1 MPLKKSSRPLNTHES
16 PRCLRSIFRL
26 GVVRAGLAVDFGD
39 RRYLVDSEVAVR
51 RRQGTAAG

>member
-39 RRYLVDSEVAVR
+39 RRYLVDREVAVR
-51 RRQGTAAG
+51 RR